1 MTADQLLTLDRER
14 LRRGKY
20 AQWAAELS
28 SDKICAFI
36 WLFGEFGI
44 RTSADSVRD
53 LIREKGRARSGLL
66 GAMAFVHGKPLNLGE
81 AMNRVRSL
89 KD

>member
-1 MTADQLLTLDRER
+1 MTAEQVLTLDRGR
-14 LRRGKY
+14 LRTGKY
-20 AQWAAELS
+20 TQWAAELS
-28 SDKICAFI
+28 DEEIFAFL

-44 RTSADSVRD
+44 RKSPESVRD

-66 GAMAFVHGKPLNLGE
+66 GAMEFVHGKPLSLEE
-81 AMNRVRSL
+81 AMNRVKGL

>member
-1 MTADQLLTLDRER
+1 MTAEQVLTLDRGR
-14 LRRGKY
+14 LRMGKY
-20 AQWAAELS
+20 TQWAAELS
-28 SDKICAFI
+28 SDEIFAFL

-66 GAMAFVHGKPLNLGE
+66 GAMEFVHGNPLSLDE
-81 AMNRVRSL
+81 AVNRVRSL

>member
-1 MTADQLLTLDRER
+1 MTADHVLTLVRER
-14 LRRGKY
+14 LRTGKY
-20 AQWAAELS
+20 TRWAAELS
-28 SDKICAFI
+28 DDEIFAFL

-44 RTSADSVRD
+44 RTSADSVHD

-66 GAMAFVHGKPLNLGE
+66 GALEFVHGKPLSLDE
-81 AMNRVRSL
+81 AMNRVKSL

>member
-1 MTADQLLTLDRER
+1 MTADQVLTLDRER
-14 LRRGKY
+14 LRTGKY
-20 AQWAAELS
+20 TQWAAELS
-28 SDKICAFI
+28 SDEIFAFL

-44 RTSADSVRD
+44 RTSPDSIQD
-53 LIREKGRARSGLL
+53 LICRKGRARSGLL
-66 GAMAFVHGKPLNLGE
+66 GAMEFGHGNPFSLDE

>member
-1 MTADQLLTLDRER
+1 MTTEQALTLDRGR
-14 LRRGKY
+14 LRTGKY
-20 AQWAAELS
+20 TQWAAELS
-28 SDKICAFI
+28 SDEIFAFL

-53 LIREKGRARSGLL
+53 LIRKKGRARSGLL
-66 GAMAFVHGKPLNLGE
+66 GAMEFVHNKPLRLDE
-81 AMNRVRSL
+81 AMNRIRSL

>member
-1 MTADQLLTLDRER
+1 MTADQVLTLDRER
-14 LRRGKY
+14 LRTGKY
-20 AQWAAELS
+20 TQWAAELS
-28 SDKICAFI
+28 SDEIFAFI

-66 GAMAFVHGKPLNLGE
+66 GAMEFVHGKPLSLDE
-81 AMNRVRSL
+81 AVNRVRSL